1 MQGTGTQKPRLLVV
15 CCTRSPDRPALGKQ
29 GADDTCSVL
38 LLHASEVHSS
48 SWLPMLRG
56 TPTPRASLVPSKLL
70 QVFCLYQKHTNILSV
85 ALMANRQ
92 STRFQKIP
100 FSGLNT
106 FDTQQAVKKALYF
119 ISCKNLL
126 THAD

>member
-1 MQGTGTQKPRLLVV
+1 M
-15 CCTRSPDRPALGKQ
+15 CSPDRPALGKQ
-29 GADDTCSVL
+29 GAGNTCSMF
-38 LLHASEVHSS
+38 LLHEAEAHSS
-48 SWLPMLRG
+48 PWLPVLRG
-56 TPTPRASLVPSKLL
+56 TGIPRASPVPSELI
-70 QVFCLYQKHTNILSV
+70 QVFCLYQKHANILSV